1 MVKRMRQVSEDYLA
15 NLSTEQVLEN
25 SLKLD
30 TMEGPQIAQLMNQ
43 ADSQAAQAV
52 EQALP
57 QIGKAIEEVAARVK
71 QGGRL
76 IYCGAGTSGRLGV
89 LDASE
94 CPPTFGVSPDMVQ
107 GIIAGGDRALRH
119 AIEGAEDDAL
129 MGRQDMD
136 NLHLMALD
144 TVAAISASGFAPYC
158 IAALEAAREKGALTL
173 SICCNKNARLSQ
185 YADIAMEAPTGP
197 EVLSGS
203 TRLKAGTATKMMLNM
218 LSTGV
223 MVRTGRVYQ
232 NLMVDMNA
240 SNQKLQGRA
249 VRILERATGLPKEE
263 AQALL
268 NRAQGHVKTA
278 LVMHKAGCGKQ
289 QAEQALGQAE
299 GWVYQ
304 AVELLGGKA

>member
-1 MVKRMRQVSEDYLA
+1 MQYVSDEYLT
-15 NLSTEQVLEN
+15 NLSTEQVLDM

-30 TMEGPQIAQLMNQ
+30 SMEGPQIAQLMNQ
-43 ADSQAAQAV
+43 ADGQATQAV
-52 EQALP
+52 EKALP
-57 QIGKAIEEVAARVK
+57 QIGKAIEEVAARIQ

-94 CPPTFGVSPDMVQ
+94 CPPTFGVSPSMVQ

-119 AIEGAEDDAL
+119 AIEGAEDDAP
-129 MGRQDMD
+129 MGRKDIE
-136 NLHLMALD
+136 NLHLTPLD

-158 IAALEAAREKGALTL
+158 IGALEAAREKGALTL
-173 SICCNKNARLSQ
+173 SICCNENARLSQ

-218 LSTGV
+218 LSTGI

-240 SNQKLQGRA
+240 SNQKLKGRA
-249 VRILERATGLPKEE
+249 LRILQRATGLAAED
-263 AQALL
+263 AATLL
-268 NRAQGHVKTA
+268 DSAQGQVKTA
-278 LVMHKAGCGKQ
+278 LVMHRAGCTKQ
-289 QAEQALGQAE
+289 QAQEALQRAE
-299 GWVYQ
+299 GWVSR
-304 AVELLGGKA
+304 AVMLLGEKV

>member
-1 MVKRMRQVSEDYLA
+1 MKRMQYVSDEYLT
-15 NLSTEQVLEN
+15 NLSTEQVLDM

-30 TMEGPQIAQLMNQ
+30 SMEGPQIAQLMNQ
-43 ADSQAAQAV
+43 ADGQATQAV
-52 EQALP
+52 EKALP
-57 QIGKAIEEVAARVK
+57 QIGKAIEEVAARIQ

-94 CPPTFGVSPDMVQ
+94 CPPTFGVSPSMVQ

-119 AIEGAEDDAL
+119 AIEGAEDDAP
-129 MGRQDMD
+129 MGRKDIES
-136 NLHLMALD
+136 LHPTPVD

-158 IAALEAAREKGALTL
+158 IGALEAAREMGALTL
-173 SICCNKNARLSQ
+173 SICCNENARLSQ

-218 LSTGV
+218 LSTGI

-240 SNQKLQGRA
+240 SNQKLKGRA
-249 VRILERATGLPKEE
+249 LRILQRATGLAAED
-263 AQALL
+263 AATLL
-268 NRAQGHVKTA
+268 DSAQGQVKTA
-278 LVMHKAGCGKQ
+278 LVMHRAGCTKQ
-289 QAEQALGQAE
+289 QAQEALQRAE
-299 GWVYQ
+299 GWVSR
-304 AVELLGGKA
+304 AVTLLGEKV